1 MGVYPFRATAD
12 LMFKPLDAAVPVSA
26 PTRFVLGGGSIGNLK
41 SAIPETTIDHLLA
54 EATRNG
60 ITRFDTAPLYG
71 FGLSELRLGHH
82 LRTLERS
89 QYEISTKVGRY
100 YQTAWGGPV
109 DRGNWFAPLNRLAQ
123 VDYSRDGIM
132 RSLEQSLTR
141 LGIDR
146 IDTVLV
152 HDIDR
157 RNQGEQFDARFRQ
170 VIEAAL
176 PALHDLK
183 AAGHIGGVGIGI
195 SEADVAS
202 DFLREAD
209 IDVLMLAGRVSLLDH
224 AAALDVL
231 AQSEQR
237 GIKVLAAS
245 VFNSGYL
252 ADIEG
257 AGTFDYGRPD
267 EAIRLRSRR
276 TRDVLGRF
284 AVPLQAA
291 ALQFPLRLPGV
302 EAIVIGMS
310 RPEQVASNLEW
321 SNWPIPDETWTALQ
335 DEQLIVTAGRV
346 SRPIATGAQG
356 V

>member
-1 MGVYPFRATAD
+1 MSNSSDG
-12 LMFKPLDAAVPVSA
+12 AASVSGPVSLV
-26 PTRFVLGGGSIGNLK
+26 FGGGSIGNLK
-41 SAIPETTIDHLLA
+41 AAIPEATVDCLLA

-60 ITRFDTAPLYG
+60 IVHFDTAPLYG

-89 QYEISTKVGRY
+89 QYKISTKVGRTY
-100 YQTAWGGPV
+100 HAAWGRPV
-109 DRGNWFAPLNRLAQ
+109 ERGNWFAPLDRLAYT
-123 VDYSRDGIM
+123 DYSRDGIM

-157 RNQGEQFDARFRQ
+157 RNQGEDFDARFRQ
-170 VIEAAL
+170 VVEVAL
-176 PALHDLK
+176 PVLHNLK
-183 AAGHIGGVGIGI
+183 AAGQIDAVGIGI

-202 DFLREAD
+202 DFLQEAA

-224 AAALDVL
+224 AASLDVL
-231 AQSEQR
+231 AQAEQSGTR
-237 GIKVLAAS
+237 VLAAS

-276 TRDVLGRF
+276 IRDVLAQF

-291 ALQFPLRLPGV
+291 AIQFPLRLPAV
-302 EAIVIGMS
+302 QAVVIGMS

-321 SNWPIPDETWTALQ
+321 SRWTIPDETWAALQ
-335 DEQLIVTAGRV
+335 EERLIASAEH
-346 SRPIATGAQG
+346 SRRLAATGRARA
-356 V
+356 